1 MDVVK
6 NRGIVLHK
14 IPYSDS
20 KNIVKIYTETG
31 TNAYISI
38 RSKKKSQEAMQP
50 MTLINFC
57 SEHKPNTGFAFLRD
71 VEYVNST
78 MGVNYE
84 VSKATVSMFLNEVL
98 YKLLLN
104 AGEDKH
110 LFTFMYDAL
119 NEFCTRDFVPDFH
132 LRFLVHCTMQIGV
145 CPIDNYSRGCVF
157 DALSASFMS
166 EYAASEQTQQVAYW
180 LHALMHQPLF
190 PTCKEQIVPMQVR
203 NALLDTIL
211 NYYTCHIADMHALQ
225 SPEVVKAI
233 LHG

>member
-57 SEHKPNTGFAFLRD
+57 SEHKANAGFAFLRD

-119 NEFCTRDFVPDFH
+119 NEFCARDFVPDFH
-132 LRFLVHCTMQIGV
+132 LRFLVQCTMQIGV
-145 CPIDNYSRGCVF
+145 CPMDNYSSGCVF
-157 DALSASFMS
+157 DTLSASFIS
-166 EYAASEQTQQVAYW
+166 EYAASEHAQQVAYW

-190 PTCKEQIVPMQVR
+190 PTTKEQIVPVQVR

>member
-1 MDVVK
+1 MEIGK
-6 NRGIVLHK
+6 NKGIVLHK

-31 TNAYISI
+31 TNAYISF

-50 MTLINFC
+50 MTLVNFC
-57 SEHKPNTGFAFLRD
+57 SERKPNAGFAFLKD
-71 VEYVNST
+71 VEYVNSA

-110 LFTFMYDAL
+110 LFGFMYDAL
-119 NEFCTRDFVPDFH
+119 NEFCVRDFVPDFH
-132 LRFLVHCTMQIGV
+132 LRFLVQCTIHMGV
-145 CPIDNYSRGCVF
+145 SPRDNYSHGCVF
-157 DALSASFMS
+157 DAMSASFVP
-166 EYAASEQTQQVAYW
+166 EYAAQEQAQQVAYW
-180 LHALMHQPLF
+180 LHELMHQPLF
-190 PTCKEQIVPMQVR
+190 PTGKEHIVPMQVR

-225 SPEVVKAI
+225 SPEVVKTI